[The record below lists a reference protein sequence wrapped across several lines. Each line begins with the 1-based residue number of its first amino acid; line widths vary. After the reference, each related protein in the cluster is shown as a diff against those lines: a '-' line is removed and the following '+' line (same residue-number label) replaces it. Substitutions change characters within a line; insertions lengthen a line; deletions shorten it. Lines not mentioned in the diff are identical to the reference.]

1 MEFFL
6 YLVWIAV
13 LIIVAFTVAGWILA
27 IVFYGF
33 VFLLMVIIT
42 AIGSLF
48 GKDPF

>member
-13 LIIVAFTVAGWILA
+13 LIIVVFTVAGWIVA